1 MIKRHIFKEIK
12 EHLKKKEITL
22 LIGPRQAGKT
32 SLMKALMRDAE
43 EKQTKT
49 LFLSLDI
56 DENKPY
62 LENQMRLVEKIKLHM
77 GTSGGIVFLDEIQ
90 RKKDAGLFLKG
101 LYDMD
106 LPYKFVVSGSG
117 SLELKEQIH
126 ESLVGRKRVFEV
138 TTLSFVEF
146 VHYKTAYAYEEK
158 LEDFIRTESEKTQAL
173 LKEYVTYGG
182 YPRVVAS
189 STIQEKTAEIAE
201 IYQSYLEKYIKDL
214 LHLDKSDALTRLL
227 KIIASQ
233 IGGMVNFS
241 EIASTVGISE
251 KTVKKYVWYLE
262 KTFILYRLSPFFTN
276 VRKEVSKSP
285 VFYFHDIGL
294 RNYMLGLFTDFSAV
308 ETQGH
313 VFENFVYKLL
323 LHRIRHS
330 SSKIHYWRSRDDA
343 EVDFILSSGVMLTPY
358 EVKFAPKAEMTRSF
372 AHFISKYHPQ
382 YAYVVYMGEARQA
395 SHESTSVQFVHF
407 GQLLNV
413 EDNQRDRLT
422 VPK

>member
-158 LEDFIRTESEKTQAL
+158 LEDLFGPNPKNTSITQGICN
-173 LKEYVTYGG
+173 VWRIS
-182 YPRVVAS
+182 RVVAS

-201 IYQSYLEKYIKDL
+201 IYQSYLEKI
-214 LHLDKSDALTRLL
+214 L
-227 KIIASQ
+227 K
-233 IGGMVNFS
+233 
-241 EIASTVGISE
+241 TC
-251 KTVKKYVWYLE
+251 
-262 KTFILYRLSPFFTN
+262 FI
-276 VRKEVSKSP
+276 
-285 VFYFHDIGL
+285 
-294 RNYMLGLFTDFSAV
+294 
-308 ETQGH
+308 
-313 VFENFVYKLL
+313 
-323 LHRIRHS
+323 
-330 SSKIHYWRSRDDA
+330 
-343 EVDFILSSGVMLTPY
+343 
-358 EVKFAPKAEMTRSF
+358 
-372 AHFISKYHPQ
+372 
-382 YAYVVYMGEARQA
+382 
-395 SHESTSVQFVHF
+395 
-407 GQLLNV
+407 
-413 EDNQRDRLT
+413 
-422 VPK
+422 

>member
-1 MIKRHIFKEIK
+1 
-12 EHLKKKEITL
+12 
-22 LIGPRQAGKT
+22 
-32 SLMKALMRDAE
+32 MKALMRDAE
-43 EKQTKT
+43 EKTDKDP
-49 LFLSLDI
+49 FLSLDI

-201 IYQSYLEKYIKDL
+201 IYQSYLEKDIKDL

-251 KTVKKYVWYLE
+251 KTVKKICMVFGKNFYS
-262 KTFILYRLSPFFTN
+262 LS
-276 VRKEVSKSP
+276 SQP
-285 VFYFHDIGL
+285 VFYK
-294 RNYMLGLFTDFSAV
+294 R
-308 ETQGH
+308 TQ
-313 VFENFVYKLL
+313 
-323 LHRIRHS
+323 
-330 SSKIHYWRSRDDA
+330 
-343 EVDFILSSGVMLTPY
+343 
-358 EVKFAPKAEMTRSF
+358 RSF
-372 AHFISKYHPQ
+372 
-382 YAYVVYMGEARQA
+382 
-395 SHESTSVQFVHF
+395 
-407 GQLLNV
+407 
-413 EDNQRDRLT
+413 
-422 VPK
+422 